1 MVAPTAGLLLLLWS
15 CLAGSLSV
23 QALDERDTSSSC
35 SQIASSISSASSV
48 YYPGAPQWMAD
59 IEHFSSSSTQQAIC
73 SVEPGTPQDVAV
85 VLRILGSTNTTF
97 AVKGGGHTSNPT
109 FSSTTGVQISM
120 TRFSGV
126 TYNAGSSTVD
136 VGSGLLWDD
145 VYSALAPYNVTVVGG
160 RVSGIG
166 VAGFTLGGGYSFLT
180 NQYGLTLDTVT
191 GFELVTPTGAI
202 LEVTQSSYPDL
213 MFALKG
219 GYNNFGIVTRFT
231 LQTYPIGEVWGGIIV
246 YPASSMTAVSSAI
259 GNYTANVRDP
269 KAALLAAY
277 NYAASQVIG
286 SLTFFYDGPTPPDGI
301 FDEFLA
307 IPALEK
313 DVSSRSWLS
322 LFRVNPSNATQNTRG
337 IFNSA
342 MVLDYTADLCNVIL
356 NQTEYWGAQLA
367 LQSAELVSYDIEPF
381 LPSLYSHGST
391 STSAWPPTRAVPYLP
406 MNIYYA
412 WASSYSDNDF
422 YEAAQ
427 QSVATVKAAAI
438 AMGQNVESSF
448 VYGNYAIF
456 STPITQIF
464 GDQLPRLEAIRAS
477 VDPHNVMALT
487 GGWRIPY

>member
-23 QALDERDTSSSC
+23 QALDKRDTSSSC

-48 YYPGAPQWMAD
+48 YYPGAPQWMED
-59 IEHFSSSSTQQAIC
+59 IEHFSSSSTQQATC

-126 TYNAGSSTVD
+126 TYNAGTSTVD

-180 NQYGLTLDTVT
+180 SQYGLTLDTVT

-213 MFALKG
+213 MFALK
-219 GYNNFGIVTRFT
+219 GIVTRFT

-322 LFRVNPSNATQNTRG
+322 LFR
-337 IFNSA
+337 
-342 MVLDYTADLCNVIL
+342 
-356 NQTEYWGAQLA
+356 YWGAQLA

-391 STSAWPPTRAVPYLP
+391 STSAWPPIRAVPYLP